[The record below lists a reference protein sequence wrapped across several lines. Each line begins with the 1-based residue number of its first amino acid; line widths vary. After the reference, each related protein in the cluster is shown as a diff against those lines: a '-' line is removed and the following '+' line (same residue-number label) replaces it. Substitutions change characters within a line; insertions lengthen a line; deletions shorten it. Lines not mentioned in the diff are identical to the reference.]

1 MKFTPEKKRLMTE
14 ITEPSSLICY
24 LYSVQCFHDVHFVF
38 YKKVLNTIKTKL
50 LLRRRHIRKKQSL
63 SLFLFPVLT
72 TRGGA
77 NEKMPWLEPQHD

>member
-50 LLRRRHIRKKQSL
+50 RLRRRHI
-63 SLFLFPVLT
+63 
-72 TRGGA
+72 
-77 NEKMPWLEPQHD
+77 